1 MYLSLLIDW
10 LNPRGHKESI
20 NLSWDSQHT
29 LYNQNKEA
37 RGVMVKVIGNGLVAP
52 SSNPG
57 RGISLSANTL
67 GKGMN
72 STLPP
77 AMGK

>member
-1 MYLSLLIDW
+1 M
-10 LNPRGHKESI
+10 
-20 NLSWDSQHT
+20 
-29 LYNQNKEA
+29 EA
-37 RGVMVKVIGNGLVAP
+37 RVVMVTVVGNGLVDP

-57 RGISLSANTL
+57 RGNSISLSANTF

-77 AMGK
+77 AMNK

>member
-1 MYLSLLIDW
+1 M
-10 LNPRGHKESI
+10 
-20 NLSWDSQHT
+20 
-29 LYNQNKEA
+29 EA
-37 RGVMVKVIGNGLVAP
+37 RGVMDKVIGNGIVTP

-57 RGISLSANTL
+57 RGNCISLSANTL

-72 STLPP
+72 PTLPP

>member
-1 MYLSLLIDW
+1 
-10 LNPRGHKESI
+10 
-20 NLSWDSQHT
+20 
-29 LYNQNKEA
+29 
-37 RGVMVKVIGNGLVAP
+37 MVKVMGNGLVDP

-57 RGISLSANTL
+57 RGNCISLSANTL

-72 STLPP
+72 PTLPP

>member
-1 MYLSLLIDW
+1 M
-10 LNPRGHKESI
+10 
-20 NLSWDSQHT
+20 
-29 LYNQNKEA
+29 EA
-37 RGVMVKVIGNGLVAP
+37 RGVMVKVIGNELVAP

-57 RGISLSANTL
+57 RGNCISLSANTL

-72 STLPP
+72 PTLPP